1 MGIFSK
7 KATPQID
14 PEQKELI
21 EHAQSRVKQKKRLY
35 YHFVLFLAGAILMII
50 MNLALDLG
58 KDKTLF
64 DKPWFVWAIL
74 FWSFF
79 LLVHVINV
87 FILGAFM
94 NKKWEDL
101 QVERL
106 VQKQKDKIAKLQET
120 IDIDM
125 PLPEKKSPLPKSQT
139 AVTID
144 PNSPL

>member
-7 KATPQID
+7 KTTSQID

-50 MNLALDLG
+50 MNLALNLG
-58 KDKTLF
+58 KDTKLF

-74 FWSFF
+74 LWSFF

-87 FILGAFM
+87 FVLGAFM
-94 NKKWEDL
+94 NKKWEDV
-101 QVERL
+101 QIEKL
-106 VQKQKDKIAKLQET
+106 VQKQKDKIAQLQET
-120 IDIDM
+120 IDADM